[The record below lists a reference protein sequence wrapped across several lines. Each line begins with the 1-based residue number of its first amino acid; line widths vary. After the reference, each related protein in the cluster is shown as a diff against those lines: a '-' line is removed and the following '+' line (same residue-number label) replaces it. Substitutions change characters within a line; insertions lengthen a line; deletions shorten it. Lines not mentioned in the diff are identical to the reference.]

1 MYKSISHISG
11 HQRGATLIVSLVILA
26 VITIL
31 GVASMRASNLELR
44 MAASARDR
52 AVAFQAAESALA
64 RVEREV
70 IPQFSI
76 TNVLPGCSA
85 AECFNPNCDNGL
97 CFTGDMEGAVYRDE
111 CSLANISGEVEQPWK
126 ITNYWNNTGRH
137 KVMQVTSS
145 RPTEGGGGYVP
156 VDVKYMIEFL
166 CFVPSSADAIDD
178 GENSRNSGVPLYRI
192 TVRAEGEAR
201 RSAVVLQSVYRGAR

>member
-1 MYKSISHISG
+1 MYKNISHISG

-64 RVEREV
+64 RVEREE
-70 IPQFSI
+70 IPRFSI
-76 TNVLPGCSA
+76 SNVLPGCSET
-85 AECFNPNCDNGL
+85 ECFNPDCNNGL
-97 CFTGDMEGAVYRDE
+97 CFTGDLDGAVYRDD
-111 CSLANISGEVEQPWK
+111 CRLADASGEVGQPWK
-126 ITNYWNNTGRH
+126 ITNYWNTA
-137 KVMQVTSS
+137 SS
-145 RPTEGGGGYVP
+145 HRIMEVKSSKPDEL

-201 RSAVVLQSVYRGAR
+201 RSAVVLQSVYRAAR

>member
-1 MYKSISHISG
+1 MYKNISHISG
-11 HQRGATLIVSLVILA
+11 HQHGATLIVSLVILA

-64 RVEREV
+64 RVEREI

-76 TNVLPGCSA
+76 TSVLPGCSA
-85 AECFNPNCDNGL
+85 AECFNPDCDNGL
-97 CFTGDMEGAVYRDE
+97 CFTGDMEGANRDE
-111 CSLANISGEVEQPWK
+111 CSLANINGEVGQPWK
-126 ITNYWNNTGRH
+126 ITNYWDNAGRH
-137 KVMQVTSS
+137 KVMRVTSS
-145 RPTEGGGGYVP
+145 RPTESGDDFVE
-156 VDVKYMIEFL
+156 VKYMIEFL
-166 CFVPSSADAIDD
+166 CFVPASEDAIDD
-178 GENSRNSGVPLYRI
+178 GENSRNSGVQLYRI